1 MNVWMTED
9 SMLHMKTKSV
19 ISGSLISKKD
29 FECQKSSSAL
39 SVAERQTVEYVSTVG
54 EKVKMEME
62 VKKEGENEVSKFL
75 SAVSACVDIGFFSEC
90 TKVFRLLLSD
100 TLSIRSLYLI
110 SNLITYLNY
119 NRMIK

>member
-29 FECQKSSSAL
+29 FECQKTSSAL

-62 VKKEGENEVSKFL
+62 VKKEGENEVNKYWNPSFCCSSASISVFL
-75 SAVSACVDIGFFSEC
+75 TFDFV
-90 TKVFRLLLSD
+90 L
-100 TLSIRSLYLI
+100 
-110 SNLITYLNY
+110 
-119 NRMIK
+119 

>member
-29 FECQKSSSAL
+29 FECQKNSSAL

-54 EKVKMEME
+54 EKAKMEME
-62 VKKEGENEVSKFL
+62 VKKEGDDEVKKYTCLFL
-75 SAVSACVDIGFFSEC
+75 PLSLSVLI
-90 TKVFRLLLSD
+90 VFEIELRCIDMLLLSD
-100 TLSIRSLYLI
+100 SPLI
-110 SNLITYLNY
+110 
-119 NRMIK
+119 

>member
-39 SVAERQTVEYVSTVG
+39 SIAERQTVEYVSTVG
-54 EKVKMEME
+54 EKAKMEME

-75 SAVSACVDIGFFSEC
+75 RAVSACVDIVFFSEC

-100 TLSIRSLYLI
+100 TLSI
-110 SNLITYLNY
+110 
-119 NRMIK
+119 